1 MPRTVPSTKYY
12 TSPNVNINNADV
24 EKVYSDML
32 FEATKSVVIPNPLR
46 MVSVIPRLIHILI
59 YIYNFATKIYAHS
72 FEGTE

>member
-32 FEATKSVVIPNPLR
+32 FEATKSVVISNPLR

-59 YIYNFATKIYAHS
+59 LY
-72 FEGTE
+72 